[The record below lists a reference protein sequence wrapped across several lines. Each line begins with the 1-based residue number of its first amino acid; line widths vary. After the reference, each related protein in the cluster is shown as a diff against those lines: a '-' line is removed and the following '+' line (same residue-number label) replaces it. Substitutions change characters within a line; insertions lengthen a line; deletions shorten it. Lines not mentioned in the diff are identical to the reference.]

1 MPFLR
6 EQPPLPLYFP
16 IIAAQT
22 IDTRDAE
29 LVAGPEPCQQ
39 VFVPGTAEVLARH
52 PVGEDPVPGDA
63 LPLQGQMLA
72 LCVLV
77 GAGYTGVTVHAVHG
91 MLLGMAGRPGSQPVV
106 PRPAGACPFSGTLR
120 RGYAIRRRGG
130 SHAGVLPEMGRGAG
144 TGCKKHAFS
153 IFFADRWK
161 KRVFLS
167 CHMKNPGWVAGK
179 MWPVAGSVSVL
190 GRGRAGSV
198 SVFPFS

>member
-1 MPFLR
+1 M
-6 EQPPLPLYFP
+6 
-16 IIAAQT
+16 
-22 IDTRDAE
+22 
-29 LVAGPEPCQQ
+29 LVTQSWSPGRQ

-72 LCVLV
+72 LRVLV
-77 GAGYTGVTVHAVHG
+77 GAGYTGVTVHAVHD
-91 MLLGMAGRPGSQPVV
+91 MLLGMAGQPVV

-120 RGYAIRRRGG
+120 MGYAIRGGGG
-130 SHAGVLPEMGRGAG
+130 SHADVLPEMGRGPEPDAKN
-144 TGCKKHAFS
+144 TLFPS
-153 IFFADRWK
+153 FFADRWK

-190 GRGRAGSV
+190 GRIRAGSV
-198 SVFPFS
+198 SVFSFS

>member
-1 MPFLR
+1 M
-6 EQPPLPLYFP
+6 
-16 IIAAQT
+16 
-22 IDTRDAE
+22 
-29 LVAGPEPCQQ
+29 LVTQSWSPGRQ

-77 GAGYTGVTVHAVHG
+77 GAGYTGVIVHAVHD
-91 MLLGMAGRPGSQPVV
+91 MLLGMAGRGLSFFRDTAEGIRHPPRGRQPCGRV
-106 PRPAGACPFSGTLR
+106 AGDGEGRRNRMQKTRFFHLFCRQMEKAC
-120 RGYAIRRRGG
+120 
-130 SHAGVLPEMGRGAG
+130 
-144 TGCKKHAFS
+144 
-153 IFFADRWK
+153 
-161 KRVFLS
+161 FLS